1 MIKKSQKEILE
12 LKITKT
18 EIESSVD
25 GLNRRM
31 KGREE
36 RFSEIEDRSWKL
48 PNLNNRGKID
58 QKKKKNG
65 VSGTSGTLT

>member
-1 MIKKSQKEILE
+1 MEVIKKSQMEILE

-18 EIESSVD
+18 EMESSVD

-31 KGREE
+31 KGRKE
-36 RFSEIEDRSWKL
+36 RFRELGDRSWKL

-58 QKKKKNG
+58 QKKKEK
-65 VSGTSGTLT
+65 